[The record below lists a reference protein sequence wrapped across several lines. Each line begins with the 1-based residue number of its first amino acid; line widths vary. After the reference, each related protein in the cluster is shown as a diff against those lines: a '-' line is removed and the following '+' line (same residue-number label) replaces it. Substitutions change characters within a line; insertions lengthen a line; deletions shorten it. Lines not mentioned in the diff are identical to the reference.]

1 MNSSTDSTFPTLARL
16 AAPTIEILNSYDEI
30 DLERLGG
37 QPLVT
42 FIQYDGIQLGDRLR
56 INWRGANAAGEPLD
70 DVSTELEIEEPDFD
84 PISKRLTVN
93 ISNAFVAKADQGYAF
108 YSYERLTGV
117 PEESLRTFCFVGVR
131 RHRMEPM
138 PVAQALNG
146 HALHID
152 SAALGSAGCLFLA
165 PAYQAM
171 QVGDQITLHFS
182 GYDEYG
188 DFDEECLVDYRVTDQ
203 NAGHSLRWTVPRGQ
217 FDWIDGGYADVFY
230 RITFVDG
237 GDLESPRQTYQI
249 KPPPTPSNRS
259 DKPNGHELLSAPS
272 IVGHAGGPLDPANF
286 NDGLTI
292 RIPPHP
298 DVHTADWTLL
308 HVNDEPGSVALRADL
323 TTLASGIQW
332 TVLEAGVLEDLKR
345 LKLGYQV
352 AREGLGLVSR
362 ELDIEVLQRRE
373 LSKVR
378 IDNAHTESPEPN
390 SVLNADRATG
400 GAYVE
405 VSDPGL
411 RPGER
416 LQLHWQGRSSAGSHV
431 HTLPVGSQPPYR
443 FAIPNTAVA
452 ANMEATA
459 GAAVKR
465 FPVFY
470 RLVRDAGGYEESPSV
485 QLRIAPLPQSSY
497 PIIQCDE
504 ASGGTLSLV
513 AVPARGATL
522 ELPAWVFMA
531 AGQKLNVIF
540 RGVKA
545 NNQALTSVLR
555 SADVTADEVEQRS
568 VVVMLKKELLEHQ
581 GIGLDFFIEVKI
593 NFENEKLSDTWFD
606 FAPLKLTLRA

>member
-1 MNSSTDSTFPTLARL
+1 MNSSTNSAFTTLARL

-30 DLERLGG
+30 DLERLGD

-93 ISNAFVAKADQGYAF
+93 IPNAFVAKADQGYAF

-131 RHRMEPM
+131 RHRMEHM

-152 SAALGSAGCLFLA
+152 PATLGSAGCLFLA

-171 QVGDQITLHFS
+171 QAGDRITLHFS

-188 DFDEECLVDYRVTDQ
+188 DFDGEYLVDYRVTEQ
-203 NAGHSLRWTVPRGQ
+203 NAGHSLRWTVPKGQ

-237 GDLESPRQTYQI
+237 GDLESARQTYHI

-272 IVGHAGGPLDPANF
+272 IVGHAGGPLDPATF
-286 NDGLTI
+286 PDGLTI
-292 RIPPHP
+292 RIPPYP
-298 DVHTADWTLL
+298 DLHTADWTLL
-308 HVNDEPGSVALRADL
+308 HVNDEPGSAALRADL
-323 TTLASGIQW
+323 TTLASGIQG
-332 TVLEAGVLEDLKR
+332 TVLEAGVLAGLTR

-362 ELDIEVLQRRE
+362 ELDVEVLQPRDFKRVQINSAQTE
-373 LSKVR
+373 L
-378 IDNAHTESPEPN
+378 PEGN
-390 SVLNADRATG
+390 MVLDADRATG
-400 GAYVE
+400 GAV
-405 VSDPGL
+405 VSVPDLLL

-416 LQLHWQGRSSAGSHV
+416 LQLHWQGRSQAGRYEHM
-431 HTLPVGSQPPYR
+431 LPANSRPPYQ
-443 FAIPNTAVA
+443 FPIPATAVA

-459 GAAVKR
+459 NAAIKR

-470 RLVRDAGGYEESPSV
+470 RVVNEEGKYQESPAV
-485 QLRIAPLPQSSY
+485 QLRIQPLAIMRY
-497 PIIQCDE
+497 PTIQCVE
-504 ASGGTLSLV
+504 AIGNTLSRA
-513 AVPARGATL
+513 AVPEAGATL
-522 ELPAWVFMA
+522 KLAAWVFMA
-531 AGQKLNVIF
+531 VGQKIRVLF
-540 RGVKA
+540 RGVSETGRPLISTLC
-545 NNQALTSVLR
+545 NS
-555 SADVTADEVEQRS
+555 DVTADDISRNEVI
-568 VVVMLKKELLEHQ
+568 VMLST
-581 GIGLDFFIEVKI
+581 GPLDQQATGKDFAIQVQL
-593 NFENEKLSDTWFD
+593 NFENEASTDTWFD
-606 FAPLKLTLRA
+606 FPLLTLTLQP